1 MGVASKY
8 WILVR
13 IDSFSRCK
21 SEILEAAKVF
31 FDEQF
36 STIVQQKEIPDRNIQ
51 RQLIQWYQSNDPRGE
66 MAEKC
71 LRCFIS
77 NVLKESCMLL
87 EQKFGEKHYIYSA
100 ELLPLV
106 LDTTHNSQE
115 SESLTTHILSTF
127 NQDKSNLSTWV
138 TVIFKSCSAVK
149 QSLKEHGIV
158 QLSDWTILRY
168 TTHTRLKRVL
178 SSLQL
183 TSTEI
188 IKYVKLF
195 NAFHQVTEVQ
205 FDSFPSP

>member
-71 LRCFIS
+71 LHCFIS
-77 NVLKESCMLL
+77 NVLKESCMFL
-87 EQKFGEKHYIYSA
+87 EQKFGEKYYIYSA
-100 ELLPLV
+100 ELLPSV

-127 NQDKSNLSTWV
+127 NPDKSNLST
-138 TVIFKSCSAVK
+138 
-149 QSLKEHGIV
+149 
-158 QLSDWTILRY
+158 
-168 TTHTRLKRVL
+168 
-178 SSLQL
+178 
-183 TSTEI
+183 
-188 IKYVKLF
+188 
-195 NAFHQVTEVQ
+195 
-205 FDSFPSP
+205 

>member
-1 MGVASKY
+1 
-8 WILVR
+8 
-13 IDSFSRCK
+13 
-21 SEILEAAKVF
+21 
-31 FDEQF
+31 
-36 STIVQQKEIPDRNIQ
+36 
-51 RQLIQWYQSNDPRGE
+51 
-66 MAEKC
+66 
-71 LRCFIS
+71 
-77 NVLKESCMLL
+77 MLL